1 MEQALVV
8 MAGAMLVLEAVR
20 APRPGSRFL
29 LIGGLVLTFYAQHR
43 LLNGDVEAGRA
54 IYVAGAALLIGYAVV
69 SRRQADPALAPGR
82 WLGFRRWELLAA
94 LGVLVLAGLFRF
106 WRIGAYPYGIE
117 GDENSWSIESLFMA
131 QTGEHVRFAEYHW
144 NCVPMSF
151 LMERPFFWIFG
162 YDFMS
167 PRYEVAFFSFISM
180 VPFYL
185 TARRL
190 GGAWVGLI
198 AALLLAVSIP
208 DTAAARVAHVE
219 AHPQIWVI
227 MTIFLLVLALDL
239 RNPLVFLL
247 AGASALGGILTY
259 ETFYPVTVV
268 AAAVYVVYL
277 LRARLPAWRG
287 AVNALALALPSILV
301 ATRVRDYMDSRRP
314 YHSEAWSL
322 HKGDASGLFDMAWV
336 ALTWAGE
343 RIEGLVTLIFF
354 RQPRDFLIVRD
365 GSLTNAALVP
375 LFVLGLVVVVS
386 RIRRLETSVI
396 GIWLA
401 VGFLVPT
408 ALGDPSLR
416 VVYSGLPAFYLVC
429 AVGVV
434 FLGSRLL
441 SGANLALP
449 GLRRLSPVLLVAP
462 LGAVF
467 FATLVV
473 ANWHIYF
480 HEIEDPTD
488 NRVQRE
494 VVDTVSSLAK
504 EGYFIILPY
513 LANHFDELEV
523 ETESIH
529 LSVASH
535 TGLDEAAAHY
545 QLVEFPD
552 LVQALTA
559 AKDAGQAPAVVHDR
573 NRGVEDTERQDSL
586 QQALRC
592 YPAAEVRSGPFFDVY
607 AYSRDTVAQEECYG
621 APPPAALSPEE
632 AVAPGT
638 PLVLRWRS
646 EARRQTAYRL
656 LLERH
661 RPEVLFI
668 EAEDFSNL
676 SGWGPDTRFASGTT
690 GRGYLADTA
699 ATGVAAHT
707 VTLPADGEYYV
718 WVRSYRR
725 VPDRSQNYVMVDGH
739 SWLYSERQGPDS
751 LNRWVWDKVGPTS
764 LLAGEHTVALSR
776 QPDPGG
782 SMQMFVDSLVLTTD
796 PGFDPAADSAWQPVV
811 DTGIVP
817 SDTASFTVDGAAL
830 AEGEYRWRVQVFDGD
845 LLVAADGSVGMWSD
859 AREFRVVTGSTAT
872 GESGG

>member
-1 MEQALVV
+1 MAL
-8 MAGAMLVLEAVR
+8 
-20 APRPGSRFL
+20 
-29 LIGGLVLTFYAQHR
+29 
-43 LLNGDVEAGRA
+43 
-54 IYVAGAALLIGYAVV
+54 
-69 SRRQADPALAPGR
+69 
-82 WLGFRRWELLAA
+82 
-94 LGVLVLAGLFRF
+94 
-106 WRIGAYPYGIE
+106 
-117 GDENSWSIESLFMA
+117 
-131 QTGEHVRFAEYHW
+131 TGEHVRFAEYHW

-151 LMERPFFWIFG
+151 LMERPFFWLFG
-162 YDFMS
+162 YNFMS

-190 GGAWVGLI
+190 GGTWVGLM
-198 AALLLAVSIP
+198 AAFLLAVSIP

-239 RNPLVFLL
+239 RNPLVFGL

-259 ETFYPVTVV
+259 ETFYPVAV
-268 AAAVYVVYL
+268 AAAAIYIVYL

-314 YHSEAWSL
+314 YHSEAWLL

-343 RIEGLVTLIFF
+343 RIEGLLKLIFF
-354 RQPRDFLIVRD
+354 RQPGDFLIVRE
-365 GSLTNAALVP
+365 GPLTNAALVP
-375 LFVLGLVVVVS
+375 LFVLGLVVVAS
-386 RIRRLETSVI
+386 RIRRLEMSVI

-401 VGFLVPT
+401 AGFLVPT

-429 AVGVV
+429 AVGIV
-434 FLGSRLL
+434 FLGGRLL

-449 GLRRLSPVLLVAP
+449 GLRRLPPVMLITP

-467 FATLVV
+467 FATLVA

-480 HEIEDPTD
+480 HEIKDPTD
-488 NRVQRE
+488 NQVQRE
-494 VVDTVSSLAK
+494 VVDTVSNLAQQ
-504 EGYFIILPY
+504 GHFIILPY
-513 LANHFDELEV
+513 LANHFDELDV
-523 ETESIH
+523 EREAVQLT
-529 LSVASH
+529 VADH
-535 TGLDEAAAHY
+535 TGLDEASDHY
-545 QLVEFPD
+545 QYVEFNG
-552 LVQALTA
+552 LVQALTS
-559 AKDAGQAPAVVHDR
+559 AKEAGRAPAVIYDR
-573 NRGVEDTERQDSL
+573 NRGAQEVERSESL

-592 YPAAEVRSGPFFDVY
+592 YPAAEVRSGQFFDVY
-607 AYSRDTVAQEECYG
+607 AYSRDTVGQEECYG

-632 AVAPGT
+632 AVAPGA
-638 PLVLRWRS
+638 PLVLRWSS
-646 EARRQTAYRL
+646 EARQQTAYRL

-676 SGWGPDTRFASGTT
+676 NGWGPDTRFAPDAT

-699 ATGVAAHT
+699 ATGIAAQAVT
-707 VTLPADGEYYV
+707 VPADGEYYV

-725 VPDRSQNYVMVDGH
+725 VPDGSQNHVMVDGH
-739 SWLYSERQGPDS
+739 SWLYSENQGPGF

-764 LLAGEHTVALSR
+764 LLAGEHTLALSR

-782 SMQMFVDSLVLTTD
+782 SMQMFVDSFVLTTD
-796 PGFDPAADSAWQPVV
+796 PGFDPATDSPWEPVV
-811 DTGIVP
+811 DTSIVV
-817 SDTASFTVDGAAL
+817 SDTVSFTVDGAAL
-830 AEGEYRWRVQVFDGD
+830 VEGEYRWRVQVFDGD
-845 LLVAADGSVGMWSD
+845 LLVAADGSVGVWSD
-859 AREFRVVTGSTAT
+859 AREFRVVGNST
-872 GESGG
+872 GEGGSGG

>member
-8 MAGAMLVLEAVR
+8 MAGAMLVVEAVR
-20 APRPGSRFL
+20 ARRPSSRFL
-29 LIGGLVLTFYAQHR
+29 LIGGLVLTFYAQYR
-43 LLNGDVEAGRA
+43 LLDADIEAGRA
-54 IYVAGAALLIGYAVV
+54 IYLAGAALLVGYVIA
-69 SRRQADPALAPGR
+69 SRQQGDAALAPGR

-94 LGVLVLAGLFRF
+94 VGVLVLAGAFRF

-131 QTGEHVRFAEYHW
+131 RTGEQIRFAEYHW

-162 YDFMS
+162 YNFMS

-190 GGAWVGLI
+190 GGAWVGLM
-198 AALLLAVSIP
+198 AAFLLAVSIP

-227 MTIFLLVLALDL
+227 VTVFLLVLALDL
-239 RNPLVFLL
+239 RNPLVFGL

-259 ETFYPVTVV
+259 ETFYPVAVA

-314 YHSEAWSL
+314 YHSEEWSL
-322 HKGDASGLFDMAWV
+322 HKADASGLFDMAWV

-343 RIEGLVTLIFF
+343 RIEGLLTLVFF

-365 GSLTNAALVP
+365 GPLTNAALVP
-375 LFVLGLVVVVS
+375 LFVLGLLVVVS
-386 RIRRLETSVI
+386 RIRRLEMSVV

-401 VGFLVPT
+401 AGFLVPT

-416 VVYSGLPAFYLVC
+416 VVFSGLPAFYLVC

-434 FLGSRLL
+434 YLGSRLL

-449 GLRRLSPVLLVAP
+449 GLRRLSPVLFVAS
-462 LGAVF
+462 LGAIF
-467 FATLVV
+467 FATFAA
-473 ANWHIYF
+473 ANWRIYF
-480 HEIEDPTD
+480 HEIKDPTD

-494 VVDTVSSLAK
+494 VVDTVSSLAQQ
-504 EGYFIILPY
+504 GQFIILPY
-513 LANHFDELEV
+513 LPNHFDELEV
-523 ETESIH
+523 ETEAVH
-529 LSVASH
+529 LTVASH
-535 TGLDEAAAHY
+535 TGLDEASDHY
-545 QLVEFPD
+545 QYVEFQG

-559 AKDAGQAPAVVHDR
+559 AKEAGRAPAVIYDK
-573 NRGVEDTERQDSL
+573 NRGAQDTERQESL

-592 YPAAEVRSGPFFDVY
+592 YPAAEVRSGQFFDVY
-607 AYSRDTVAQEECYG
+607 AYSRDTVGQEECYG

-632 AVAPGT
+632 TVAPGT

-646 EARRQTAYRL
+646 EVRRQTAYRL

-661 RPEVLFI
+661 RPEAIFI
-668 EAEDFSNL
+668 EAEDFGNL
-676 SGWGPDTRFASGTT
+676 NGWGPDTRFAPETT
-690 GRGYLADTA
+690 GQGYLADTA
-699 ATGVAAHT
+699 ASGIAAQT
-707 VTLPADGEYYV
+707 VTVPANGEYYV

-725 VPDRSQNYVMVDGH
+725 VPDASRNYVAVDGH
-739 SWLYSERQGPDS
+739 SWLYSQRQDPGF
-751 LNRWVWDKVGPTS
+751 LNRWVWDRVGPTN
-764 LLAGEHTVALSR
+764 LLPGEHTVALTR

-796 PGFDPAADSAWQPVV
+796 PGFDPVADSPWEPVI
-811 DTGIVP
+811 DTGIVL
-817 SDTASFTVDGAAL
+817 SDAGSLTVNGAAL

-859 AREFRVVTGSTAT
+859 DRDFRVAADSTAV
-872 GESGG
+872 GGSGG